1 MTRNTS
7 ALAALGMAAL
17 ATGCISVDSYEQA
30 PPRLP
35 PAGPVRFDN
44 PASVAA
50 PVGAY
55 SHAAIVPQGAEL
67 IAIAGQVGLA
77 LDGSLP
83 PTAEAQFE
91 QALSNVLRIVESQG
105 GSARDIVKI
114 NMYMVQGERGLDY
127 DKLRLIRGALLGEAR
142 PASTLVYVSGL
153 ARPEYLVEIEAWAV
167 KRAR

>member
-127 DKLRLIRGALLGEAR
+127 DKLRSAAPFWAR
-142 PASTLVYVSGL
+142 PARL
-153 ARPEYLVEIEAWAV
+153 RPWSMFRAWRGRNTWWKLKAWAV